1 MHEQQTCGLRQ
12 MPLVASVPPSGN
24 LRSEVCP
31 SPETEGW
38 KNSPPEENESVDTD
52 QDVAVGVDLQEVSI
66 HGVKH
71 KPPEHG
77 SKEIWR
83 EVHDRFLSTH

>member
-1 MHEQQTCGLRQ
+1 
-12 MPLVASVPPSGN
+12 MPLAASVPPGGN
-24 LRSEVCP
+24 PRSEICP
-31 SPETEGW
+31 SLGTERR

-77 SKEIWR
+77 GKEISKE
-83 EVHDRFLSTH
+83 VYD